1 MKRGKTYEW
10 IPLWV
15 EKWLWGSTRIELTPA
30 ERSVWVDLMVLG
42 SKDDGYIRANP
53 TTPYQDQQLAGM
65 LCLEATL
72 LQSAVAQCIQYG
84 KLEKDEHGC
93 LRIVNWEAYSLG
105 ERYKRKLM
113 ADESAPKG
121 RIRGPS
127 SMYMSKS
134 KSSYICF
141 KEGVWGNI
149 TADNM
154 KSWAEAYP
162 ACDLKIEL
170 AKMREWLIANPTKAV
185 KSNWRRFIT
194 NWLSRS
200 QDRGGTIRT
209 VGKRGDD
216 FEAAIDRM
224 KLTREKP

>member
-15 EKWLWGSTRIELTPA
+15 EKWLWGSTRLELLPG
-30 ERSVWVDLMVLG
+30 ERSVWVDLMALG
-42 SKDDGYIRANP
+42 SKDDGYIRANEK
-53 TTPYQDQQLAGM
+53 TPYLDQQLAGM
-65 LCLEATL
+65 LCVEIEL
-72 LQSAVAQCIQYG
+72 LQSSITKCIQYG
-84 KLEKDEHGC
+84 KLEKDEFGC
-93 LRIVNWEAYSLG
+93 LHIVNWEAYSLSG
-105 ERYKRKLM
+105 SYKRKVMSGSTLPEERVP
-113 ADESAPKG
+113 D
-121 RIRGPS
+121 S
-127 SMYMSKS
+127 SSKYMSKS

-141 KEGVWGNI
+141 KKGVWGGV
-149 TADNM
+149 TDDDM

-216 FEAAIDRM
+216 FAALDAWAA
-224 KLTREKP
+224 KGEKK